1 MRIAT
6 FTNDGHPE
14 AAIRHN
20 ETYIPLSRINVE
32 LETDWLGS
40 LKPLLDSGRFGDLTH
55 WYTENTGRLDQ
66 VEGIPVEEAAVGPLY
81 RDPAKIWGIGL
92 NYADH
97 AGDLDENVPEGLP
110 GSFLKPATTLIG
122 PGDEVQ
128 IPVMSE
134 RTTGEGELGII
145 FGQTCK
151 DVPQQ
156 KWQDVVAGFT
166 TIIDMTAED
175 ILRRNPR
182 YLTICKSFDT
192 FFVFGPEMVTP
203 DEIDDVMSLNVST
216 CVNGEVRASNQVR
229 TMTYPPDYLVAL
241 HSKVMTQLP
250 GDILATGTPGAA
262 HIQDGDRVECRIDGF
277 ESLACPV
284 RDLKSASADTE

>member
-32 LETDWLGS
+32 LETDWLVS

-182 YLTICKSFDT
+182 YLTNGTMENRPQRCEHHIALS
-192 FFVFGPEMVTP
+192 V
-203 DEIDDVMSLNVST
+203 IDVEAIDNACRVVLV
-216 CVNGEVRASNQVR
+216 VNLSH
-229 TMTYPPDYLVAL
+229 L
-241 HSKVMTQLP
+241 S
-250 GDILATGTPGAA
+250 
-262 HIQDGDRVECRIDGF
+262 
-277 ESLACPV
+277 PV
-284 RDLKSASADTE
+284 KPTLQ